1 MCNRL
6 HTIVRLWKE
15 NTYILFYS
23 ILFSSIIVQWLRNV
37 RELVG
42 GGELE
47 GRSLWGVARSLL
59 NQQEQQRFLLL
70 THVTTDLGR
79 SRAWIRSAP
88 VL

>member
-1 MCNRL
+1 
-6 HTIVRLWKE
+6 
-15 NTYILFYS
+15 
-23 ILFSSIIVQWLRNV
+23 V

-79 SRAWIRSAP
+79 SRAWIRSAL

>member
-1 MCNRL
+1 
-6 HTIVRLWKE
+6 
-15 NTYILFYS
+15 
-23 ILFSSIIVQWLRNV
+23 V

-88 VL
+88 LNITIYNPDSETQTAPFLQKKHYLKSALIFF